1 MALLSDDRWR
11 ALSPLLDEALELL
24 LPERAAWLA
33 ALDERDP
40 AIAADVRA
48 LLNDH
53 DALNARGFLE
63 GSAGLL
69 AGVVAS
75 PIATLPADRER
86 PGTTIGPYRLV
97 TELGAGGMGVVWLA
111 HQEHPIR
118 RQVAVKV
125 VRPGADTRQVL
136 SRFEAERQALAILN
150 HPGIAKVLDAGA
162 TGDGRPY
169 FVMEHIAGS
178 SITDFADQHEL
189 TIAERLRLF
198 VQVCDAVQ
206 HAHQKGVLHRDLKPR
221 NILASK
227 EDGHQSV
234 KVIDFGIAKAVGQH
248 LTGGTLQTELGVIV
262 GTPEYMSPE
271 QAGLLEA
278 TVDTRTDI
286 YSLGLILYELLA
298 GAPPFDH
305 RDLRRRTVL
314 DALRVIREE
323 EPPRLTTRLANE
335 SKTVEQEVAR
345 NRRTDLR
352 TLRRQLRGDLE
363 WITARAIEKE
373 PGRRYA
379 SVSEL
384 RADVERHLKGEPV
397 LAGAPSTMYRLRKL
411 ARRHRAVA
419 TALVMV
425 AAAIAVSAVLST
437 LALVRALRAEDLTRR
452 QLIGSLVTQGM
463 RKVDDADPLTGLVYL
478 VRALEL
484 ETDRER
490 IRSHRIRIGEI
501 LQRSP
506 RLVRVWRHPA
516 AITMLDLSSEGLVAT
531 GSTDGSVSIRDLRTG
546 QRRGRDVQQGAAIVD
561 GQFSPDGTLLAIGSA
576 NGHVRVWRT
585 ADGSLA
591 REFRHDTAI
600 ADVDFSPDG
609 VFVAAISVDGVLH
622 VWNTRDS
629 ARAFRHAHQGSG
641 SRVAFSTAG
650 TMLGSGA
657 SDGVRLWH
665 MPRGEPVLTMP
676 LHDERGGALDLAF
689 SSDDRWLATGG
700 AADFSARLWDV
711 RTGQQLGP
719 PMLHDG
725 SVTSVQ
731 FADASRALVTT
742 SLDGTTR
749 AWSTQRGTPL
759 GAPRISGSVANVAA
773 VSRNLVIASS
783 TQSGLV
789 DLWSLFRDER
799 SAPSLSHGGPIDL
812 RFDQTGRF
820 LVTAGAEG
828 LARIW
833 DLAPALSAPPRI
845 VADEADFHWR
855 VTASPGAAVVGVS
868 SGNAPERGAVRVFE
882 IGTGAP
888 VTPSMRFR
896 SLNTALGFSS
906 DGRRLVTAS
915 SGGEARVWDI
925 ATGEP
930 LTPVVR
936 EETPLQFAAFSPGDE
951 TFVVAGYEADLNGGQ
966 RPGWHA
972 RVRAAHDGAV
982 RSNPLPH
989 DGGIHDASISPDGRR
1004 LLTVSDNA
1012 GVNVKVWEV
1021 ATGRLLWSA
1030 SHGDG
1035 AVVGRWSPD
1044 AGRVYTGGSDQWV
1057 RAWNASSGAPE
1068 PVAVRMQGGVS
1079 ALAVTHD
1086 GGRLLI
1092 GTDGGNVRLVSVT
1105 RDAKAISVMSHRG
1118 YVYQSHFNPNGSL
1131 ALTSAGD
1138 STARLWDAKTGEP
1151 LTPSL
1156 QANSLSRGAAFLAS
1170 GRSWAWTGSGVWV
1183 DDVNEDER
1191 SIEDLRALAEI
1202 AAGRTLSA
1210 AGAEIALSAE
1220 EIEAR
1225 FATRHTNAQQML
1237 PPADAHFDRATAA
1250 TAWGQGRYD
1259 DVVASLEP
1267 LRSQGALHW
1276 PDVMRLTGAYAA
1288 TSRWREALDEL
1299 RRQRARWNAAP
1310 ELLYMEA
1317 VALNALG
1324 DVTGGQRHCRAALDA
1339 TRDTRHPE
1347 RALWSARACLV
1358 PATVASGNRDQ
1369 VVQRVELALPQ
1380 LPGDRSR
1387 DELRGLLLVRLEQ
1400 ADEALTMLRSTRS
1413 NAPPG
1418 RQSPL
1423 MERWSLILTASA
1435 AAHAGARADARRLLT
1450 EADAVRKPPF
1460 HAQMG
1465 PWLEA
1470 EASSLRED
1478 VSRMVR

>member
-1 MALLSDDRWR
+1 MAILSDDRWR
-11 ALSPLLDEALELL
+11 ALSPLLDEALDLFP
-24 LPERAAWLA
+24 PERNAWLA

-48 LLNDH
+48 LLKDH
-53 DALNARGFLE
+53 DALDARGFLE
-63 GSAGLL
+63 AGAGLL
-69 AGVVAS
+69 AGGVAY
-75 PIATLPADRER
+75 PIPTTLPANREL
-86 PGTTIGPYRLV
+86 PGATVGAYRLV
-97 TELGAGGMGVVWLA
+97 SELGAGGMGVVWLA
-111 HQEHPIR
+111 QQEQPIR

-125 VRPGADTRQVL
+125 VRPGADSREVL

-162 TGDGRPY
+162 TSDGRPY

-178 SITDFADQHEL
+178 SLTEFADQHQL
-189 TIAERLRLF
+189 TIAQRLRLF
-198 VQVCDAVQ
+198 LQVCDAVQ

-221 NILASK
+221 NILVGD
-227 EDGHQSV
+227 EDGRYAV
-234 KVIDFGIAKAVGQH
+234 KVIDFGIAKALGQH
-248 LTGGTLQTELGVIV
+248 FTGKTLQTELGVVV

-271 QAGLLEA
+271 QAGLLDEA
-278 TVDTRTDI
+278 VDTRTDI

-314 DALRVIREE
+314 EALRVIREE
-323 EPPRLTTRLANE
+323 EPPRLTTRLTNE
-335 SKTVEQEVAR
+335 SKTLEQEVAR
-345 NRRTDLR
+345 NRGTDPR

-384 RADVERHLKGEPV
+384 RADVERHLQGEPV

-411 ARRHRAVA
+411 ARRHRVVA
-419 TALVMV
+419 ASLVIV
-425 AAAIAVSAVLST
+425 AAAITVSAVVSA

-463 RKVDDADPLTGLVYL
+463 RKVDEADPLIGLVHL

-484 ETDRER
+484 ETDPER
-490 IRSHRIRIGEI
+490 IRNHRIRIGEI

-506 RLVRVWRHPA
+506 RLVRVWRHQA
-516 AITMLDLSSEGLVAT
+516 AITMLDLSSQGLVAT

-546 QRRGRDVQQGAAIVD
+546 EKRGRDIPQGAAIVD
-561 GQFSPDGTLLAIGSA
+561 GQFSPDGAILAVASV
-576 NGHVRVWRT
+576 NGQVRLWTT

-591 REFRHDTAI
+591 REFRHDQGI
-600 ADVDFSPDG
+600 VDVEFSPDG
-609 VFVAAISVDGVLH
+609 AFIAAISVDGVVN
-622 VWNTRDS
+622 VWNARDG
-629 ARAFRHAHQGSG
+629 AHAFTHAHQGAG

-650 TMLGSGA
+650 NVLGSGA
-657 SDGVRLWH
+657 TDGVRLWH
-665 MPRGEPVLTMP
+665 MPRGEAVLTMP
-676 LHDERGGALDLAF
+676 VHAVRGGALDLAF
-689 SSDDRWLATGG
+689 SSDDRWLATAG
-700 AADFSARLWDV
+700 ADDSARLWDV
-711 RTGQQLGP
+711 RTGQALGT

-742 SLDGTTR
+742 SDDGTTR
-749 AWSTQRGTPL
+749 TWTIPE
-759 GAPRISGSVANVAA
+759 GAPKGEPRISGSVANLAV
-773 VSRNLVIASS
+773 VSRNLVIATSA
-783 TQSGLV
+783 QSGLV
-789 DLWSLFRDER
+789 DLWSFSRGER
-799 SAPSLSHGGPIDL
+799 SAPSLSHGGLVDL
-812 RFDQTGRF
+812 RFDETGRF

-845 VADEADFHWR
+845 LADEVDFHWR
-855 VTASPGAAVVGVS
+855 VAASPDAAVVGVS

-888 VTPSMRFR
+888 VTPAMRFR

-915 SGGEARVWDI
+915 SGGEARVWDV

-936 EETPLQFAAFSPGDE
+936 EETPLQFAAFSQGDE
-951 TFVVAGYEADLNGGQ
+951 TFVVAGYEGKLNDGQ
-966 RPGWHA
+966 SQAWHA
-972 RVRAAHDGAV
+972 RVRAAHDGAA
-982 RSNPLPH
+982 RSSPLRH
-989 DGGIHDASISPDGRR
+989 DGGIYDVSISPDGRR

-1030 SHGDG
+1030 THGDG

-1044 AGRVYTGGSDQWV
+1044 ASRVYTGGIDQRV
-1057 RAWNASSGAPE
+1057 RAWNSSSGAPE

-1086 GGRLLI
+1086 GMRLLI
-1092 GTDGGNVRLVSVT
+1092 GSDGGDVRLVSVT
-1105 RDAKAISVMSHRG
+1105 RDAKAISVMSHKG
-1118 YVYQSHFNPNGSL
+1118 YVYHSHFNRDGSL

-1183 DDVNEDER
+1183 DELNEEKG
-1191 SIEDLRALAEI
+1191 SIEALRASAES

-1210 AGAEIALSAE
+1210 SGAEIALSAE

-1225 FATRHTNAQQML
+1225 FAKSHTKAQQML
-1237 PPADAHFDRATAA
+1237 PPGYADFDRATAA
-1250 TAWGQGRYD
+1250 AAWGQGRYD

-1267 LRSQGALHW
+1267 LRAQGALRW

-1299 RRQRARWNAAP
+1299 RRHRARWNAAP

-1317 VALNALG
+1317 VALSAL
-1324 DVTGGQRHCRAALDA
+1324 DDAAGGERHCRAALDA
-1339 TRDTRHPE
+1339 TRGTRHPE
-1347 RALWSARACLV
+1347 RALWAARGCLV
-1358 PATVASGNRDQ
+1358 QAVARDSRDQ
-1369 VVQRVELALPQ
+1369 VAQRVELALPHVSGER
-1380 LPGDRSR
+1380 PRS
-1387 DELRGLLLVRLEQ
+1387 ELLALLLLRTEQ
-1400 ADEALTMLRSTRS
+1400 ADEALTTLRSAPSRV
-1413 NAPPG
+1413 PPG
-1418 RQSPL
+1418 KG
-1423 MERWSLILTASA
+1423 SLILMAAA
-1435 AAHAGARADARRLLT
+1435 AAHAGARSDARRLLR
-1450 EADAVRKPPF
+1450 EADATKEARFPVQL
-1460 HAQMG
+1460 A
-1465 PWLEA
+1465 PWFEA
-1470 EASSLRED
+1470 EASSLLRE
-1478 VSRMVR
+1478 VSRKVATPAHRP